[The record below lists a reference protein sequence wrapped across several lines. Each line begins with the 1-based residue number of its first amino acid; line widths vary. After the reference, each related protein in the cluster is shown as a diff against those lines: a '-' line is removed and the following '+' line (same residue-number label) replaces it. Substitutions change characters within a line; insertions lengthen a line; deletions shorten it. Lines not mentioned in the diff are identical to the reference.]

1 MKSKIRRKRSKIA
14 RFRRRTRPGAPPG
27 ILIPDP
33 GAPRGDISVIGYGA
47 EGFEEASIERPEQV
61 RNFLDRFAVTW
72 VNVDGVGD
80 VSIVRE
86 LGAIFNLHSLA
97 LEDVVHVHQRAK
109 VEVYPEHFFV
119 VARMPGVPES
129 WDTEQIA
136 IFFGRNFVLTFQERP
151 GGDCLDA
158 VRDRLR
164 IGWGRTH
171 FLRPDYL
178 TYAIIDALVDQYF
191 PMVEECGDRLDEL
204 EAEVSAE
211 RTAGIMPAVQAI
223 KRNLLSIRRVMWP
236 LRDAINALLRDTSP
250 LISDET
256 RPYLRDVHDHTV
268 QIIDLVEAYRD
279 IASGVRE
286 IHLAGVSQRTNE
298 IMRVLTVIST
308 IFIPLTFI
316 AGVYGM
322 NFDTAVSKW
331 NMPELGWKWG
341 YLAVMAVMAAVAV
354 AMMAFFYRRG
364 WLKHWGEDRR
374 NDT

>member
-1 MKSKIRRKRSKIA
+1 MKSKQRRRRAKLA

-33 GAPRGDISVIGYGA
+33 GAPRGDIRVIAYGA
-47 EGFEEASIERPEQV
+47 DGFEETIVERPEQV
-61 RNFLDRFAVTW
+61 RDYLARFAVTW

-86 LGAIFNLHSLA
+86 LGAIFSLHPLA
-97 LEDVVHVHQRAK
+97 MEDVVHVHQRAK

-136 IFFGRNFVLTFQERP
+136 IFFGRNFVLTFQERS
-151 GGDCLDA
+151 GGDCLDS

-164 IGWGRTH
+164 IGWGRTR
-171 FLRPDYL
+171 FLHPDYL
-178 TYAIIDALVDQYF
+178 AYAILDTLVDQYF

-204 EAEVSAE
+204 EANV
-211 RTAGIMPAVQAI
+211 TAGQTVGVMPAVQGI

-236 LRDAINALLRDTSP
+236 LRDAVNLLLRDTSP

-256 RPYLRDVHDHTV
+256 RPYLRDIHDHTV
-268 QIIDLVEAYRD
+268 QIIDLVESYRD

-316 AGVYGM
+316 VGIYGM
-322 NFDTAVSKW
+322 NFSHEDAPW
-331 NMPELGWKWG
+331 NMPELYWKWG
-341 YLAVMAVMAAVAV
+341 YPAVMAVMAVIAIG
-354 AMMAFFYRRG
+354 MLAFFYRRG
-364 WLKHWGEDRR
+364 WLGRAQEEEE
-374 NDT
+374 